1 MKIGYELTTEQKAKL
16 SMTPRLIQG
25 IRILQMNNLELAD
38 YIKNELLENPV
49 IEESREE
56 TAGNAEDEVP
66 DTEDTEIP
74 QDFDE
79 DYYNPDDY
87 RFDGGEPKGEDG
99 GDGGDN
105 YYVESISAQGQDL
118 REFLLEQLSFL
129 DLNEREKRTGVYI
142 IEEIDDNG
150 YLQDSNAEIAGIA
163 GVSEDE
169 VEKVL
174 KYIHDMEPYGVGAR
188 SIEECLEIQL
198 TVTGG
203 LTEEIS
209 HIIRYMLEDVAA
221 NRIAKIASELA
232 IKPEEA
238 QSAVDLIKS
247 LEPKPGRS
255 FAGSAEEIKYV
266 VPDLKLEKIDNE
278 YVISVNDSQ
287 LPTLR
292 ISAYYKELL
301 LNAKKDRALNKYLN
315 EKFNSAQWLIKNIQR
330 RRETLFKVTGEI
342 LKAQRDFFDG
352 GEESL
357 KSLTLKQVANSLNM
371 HESTVSRAINGKY
384 IQTPEGVFELK
395 YFFPSKISSAGDGE
409 GLSSSS
415 VKFIIKDVVCGE
427 DPKKPYSDR
436 EIADLLKNRGIDIS
450 RRTVAKYREE
460 LGIVSSS
467 KRRRY

>member
-1 MKIGYELTTEQKAKL
+1 M
-16 SMTPRLIQG
+16 
-25 IRILQMNNLELAD
+25 
-38 YIKNELLENPV
+38 
-49 IEESREE
+49 
-56 TAGNAEDEVP
+56 
-66 DTEDTEIP
+66 
-74 QDFDE
+74 
-79 DYYNPDDY
+79 
-87 RFDGGEPKGEDG
+87 
-99 GDGGDN
+99 
-105 YYVESISAQGQDL
+105 
-118 REFLLEQLSFL
+118 
-129 DLNEREKRTGVYI
+129 
-142 IEEIDDNG
+142 
-150 YLQDSNAEIAGIA
+150 
-163 GVSEDE
+163 
-169 VEKVL
+169 
-174 KYIHDMEPYGVGAR
+174 
-188 SIEECLEIQL
+188 
-198 TVTGG
+198 
-203 LTEEIS
+203 
-209 HIIRYMLEDVAA
+209 
-221 NRIAKIASELA
+221 
-232 IKPEEA
+232 
-238 QSAVDLIKS
+238 
-247 LEPKPGRS
+247 
-255 FAGSAEEIKYV
+255 
-266 VPDLKLEKIDNE
+266 VPDLKLEKIDEE

-292 ISAYYKELL
+292 ISAYYKDLL

-342 LKAQRDFFDG
+342 LKVQRDFFDG

-436 EIADLLKNRGIDIS
+436 EIADLLKSRGIDIS

>member
-1 MKIGYELTTEQKAKL
+1 MLFRSKL
-16 SMTPRLIQG
+16 SITPRLIQE

-38 YIKNELLENPV
+38 YIKNELLENPI

-66 DTEDTEIP
+66 DTEDSEIP
-74 QDFDE
+74 QDLDE

-99 GDGGDN
+99 GDN

-118 REFLLEQLSFL
+118 RKFLLEQLSFL

-142 IEEIDDNG
+142 IEKIDDNG

-169 VEKVL
+169 VEEVL

-266 VPDLKLEKIDNE
+266 VPDLKLEKIDEE

-292 ISAYYKELL
+292 ISAYYKDLL
-301 LNAKKDRALNKYLN
+301 LNAKKDRVLNKYLN

-427 DPKKPYSDR
+427 DPKKLYSDR
-436 EIADLLKNRGIDIS
+436 EIADLLKSRGIDIS
-450 RRTVAKYREE
+450 QRTSAEIGRASCRER
-460 LGIVSSS
+460 V
-467 KRRRY
+467 